1 MNKKTLQSFF
11 AILLITTL
19 TLAACT
25 PSAAPTPEPAQETS
39 PTEAPPEPTPESEPI
54 EEPAPAF
61 EPVELVDALGNS
73 ITVDAQP
80 ERIVSLAPSITETLY
95 AIGAGDLLVGRT
107 DYDNY
112 PEEVLDLPSVG
123 GFATDAISIETIVS
137 LEPDLVIG
145 GSTLQ
150 GEVMDALNESG
161 IPSVTFERNSVQGII
176 DLMLLL
182 GKATGRQESAE
193 AAVAELETRL
203 NEVATVVETIPEEE
217 RVTVFYEVW
226 HEPLMTTTNQTYI
239 GELINLAGGTNI
251 FADLEEIYPSVSAE
265 TIIEANPD
273 VILGPSSHGDQ
284 LNAEMI
290 AAREGWSGLTAVENE
305 TIYIVDGD
313 IISRAGPRVVDAL
326 EDIAA
331 ALYPDYFEN

>member
-1 MNKKTLQSFF
+1 MNRKTLQSLF

-19 TLAACT
+19 ALSACA
-25 PSAAPTPEPAQETS
+25 PSATPTQKPVQQTS
-39 PTEAPPEPTPESEPI
+39 PTEAPPEPTAEPTAEPKSAFEPI
-54 EEPAPAF
+54 E
-61 EPVELVDALGNS
+61 LVGSLGNA
-73 ITVDAQP
+73 ITVETQP
-80 ERIVSLAPSITETLY
+80 ERIVSLAPSITEIIY

-112 PEEVLDLPSVG
+112 PEKVLDLPSVG
-123 GFATDAISIETIVS
+123 GFAADSISIETIVS

-150 GEVMDALNESG
+150 GEVMDTLNESG
-161 IPSVTFERNSVQGII
+161 IPGVTFERNSVEGII

-193 AAVAELETRL
+193 AAVTEIETRL
-203 NEVATVVETIPEEE
+203 SEVATVVETIPEEE
-217 RVTVFYEVW
+217 RVTIFYEVW

-239 GELINLAGGTNI
+239 GELINLAGGANI
-251 FADLEEIYPSVSAE
+251 FAALEETYPSVSAE
-265 TIIEANPD
+265 MIIEANPD
-273 VILGPSSHGDQ
+273 VILGPSSHGEQ
-284 LNAEMI
+284 LTTEMI
-290 AAREGWSGLTAVENE
+290 SAREGWSEVAAVENE
-305 TIYIVDGD
+305 RIYIIQGD

-326 EDIAA
+326 EAIAA